1 MYSAAAV
8 KSFQSCP
15 TLCDPR
21 DGSPPGSTVPG
32 ILQARTLER
41 VTISFS
47 NAWKWKVKV
56 KLLSRVRLS
65 QTSPIVKKKNPSTLL
80 SLPVNTLLLSYPT
93 EVCCKSCYTCYFSF
107 ISHLIL
113 NPITSSFLPPQLWN
127 YFLYIY
133 QSFVNEID
141 KHLVMRKDVLI
152 QYWVKK
158 VAYKA

>member
-1 MYSAAAV
+1 MSDSVRPQRRQPTRLHCPWDSLGKNTGAGYHFLLQCMKV
-8 KSFQSCP
+8 KSESEVAQSCP
-15 TLCDPR
+15 TLSD
-21 DGSPPGSTVPG
+21 
-32 ILQARTLER
+32 
-41 VTISFS
+41 
-47 NAWKWKVKV
+47 
-56 KLLSRVRLS
+56 LSYS
-65 QTSPIVKKKNPSTLL
+65 EKKNPSTLL